1 MTASRHSGFSSLSL
15 AGILPESGK
24 GVRPRIVTGVFAIT
38 AAVVVAS
45 TLLTY
50 WFGNRVLHAHAREQ
64 ERRETISQLDQLV
77 STLKD
82 AETGQRGFLITGDER
97 YLQPYHDAV
106 ARLPHYI
113 ERLHSLQ
120 QSGGNRPD
128 IEAIIRLIQQKLAE
142 LRETIELR
150 QSGGF
155 EAAAAVV
162 RSNTG
167 RELMD
172 ELRGGVG
179 RLRSQQAASL
189 QSDARLSDETT
200 RRRTAVFVLSGLL
213 NILFLWWAYQRITES
228 IRQRDSALGEAKS
241 RGRELQEQKDLLAV
255 TLASIGD
262 CVLVTDNAG
271 RINFMNGVAEQVTGW
286 TLEEARGRP
295 TAEVFHIL
303 NEQTREPVEN
313 PVEKVMKH
321 GVIAGL
327 ANHTLLV
334 RKDGTETP
342 IDDTGAP
349 IRDRDGAMRGVVLVF
364 RDSSEHR
371 QTDRELRKAKEEA
384 ETANKAKDQF
394 LAMLS
399 HELRT
404 PLTPV
409 LATLNLWEASEEV
422 PASLHPDVQMLRRSI
437 ELEARIIDDLLDLTR
452 IARGMLSFSAENSD
466 VHALIEF
473 LVGLSRSEF
482 QEKKLKVSLKLEA
495 REHHIH
501 TDVARLQQ
509 VLWNILRNAIK
520 FTENGGAVMIET
532 SNDDRGNI
540 DVVVKDSG
548 IGMSAE
554 TLSRL
559 FLPFEQ
565 ADRSRS
571 GRYGGLGLGMAI
583 SNALV
588 DLLEGKLIAESEGLG
603 RGSTFTVTFPTAEVP
618 APPGEPERVRAP
630 VRGKVKLLLVED
642 HADTARALVRLLE
655 SRGYEVAS
663 VATVASAL
671 QAVDHEEFELVLCDL
686 GLPDGTG
693 LDFIEKLRQKRDTP
707 AVALTG
713 FGMQQDVE
721 RAQQAGF
728 DAHLTKPVN
737 IQKLE
742 ATIWKLLQDRSKH
755 G

>member
-1 MTASRHSGFSSLSL
+1 M
-15 AGILPESGK
+15 
-24 GVRPRIVTGVFAIT
+24 RPRIITGVFAIT

-50 WFGNRVLHAHAREQ
+50 WFGNRVLHAHGREE

-113 ERLHSLQ
+113 ETLNSLQ
-120 QSGGNRPD
+120 KSGGNRSD

-155 EAAAAVV
+155 EAAATVV

-172 ELRGGVG
+172 ELRGGLG
-179 RLRSQQAASL
+179 RLRSQQAAAL

-200 RRRTAVFVLSGLL
+200 RRRTAVFVLTGLL

-364 RDSSEHR
+364 RDFSEHR
-371 QTDRELRKAKEEA
+371 QTDRELRQAKEEA

-452 IARGMLSFSAENSD
+452 IARGMLSFSPENTD
-466 VHALIEF
+466 VHALIDF

-482 QEKKLKVSLKLEA
+482 QEKKLKVSLRLEA
-495 REHHIH
+495 REHHID

-520 FTENGGAVMIET
+520 FTENGGAVTIAT

-540 DVVVKDSG
+540 DIVVKDTG